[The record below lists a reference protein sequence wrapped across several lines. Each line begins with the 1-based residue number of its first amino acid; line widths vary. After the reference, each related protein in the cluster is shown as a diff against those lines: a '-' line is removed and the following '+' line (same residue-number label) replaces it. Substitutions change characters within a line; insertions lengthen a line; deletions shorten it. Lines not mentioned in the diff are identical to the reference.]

1 MWKLLIKDRRE
12 KNMLVR
18 IDKDDLPLGCYQ
30 TEESVIELINLLNE
44 RDIFHVHTYLLTNVL
59 H

>member
-1 MWKLLIKDRRE
+1 
-12 KNMLVR
+12 MLVR

-44 RDIFHVHTYLLTNVL
+44 RDIFMCIHTDVVMQEMN
-59 H
+59 